1 MVAVLCSLRLFE
13 TPWSVALQAP
23 LSMGFSKQ
31 EDWGGLHF
39 LILGVLD
46 SGIEA
51 PSLVAPSLAGK
62 FPTEPPREPY
72 GLILV

>member
-1 MVAVLCSLRLFE
+1 MHDQPSDQCIISQVISA
-13 TPWSVALQAP
+13 WSAIP

-31 EDWGGLHF
+31 EYWGGLHV

-62 FPTEPPREPY
+62 FPTEPP
-72 GLILV
+72 G